1 MALAMPRFPAPA
13 TPQVLPPTQAPV
25 PVPSATPQP
34 AVHIEHSSEVEFEY
48 IGAGRL
54 TVTGPITGTVYYFS
68 VNRETISVNSADA
81 PLLVSIPG
89 LKIVS

>member
-1 MALAMPRFPAPA
+1 MALAMPRFPVPVS
-13 TPQVLPPTQAPV
+13 PQVLPPAQAPATV
-25 PVPSATPQP
+25 PIATPQQ
-34 AVHIEHSSEVEFEY
+34 AVHIEHSSEVAFQY

-54 TVTGPITGTVYYFS
+54 TVTGPVTGTVYYFS

-81 PLLVSIPG
+81 PLLVSVPG